1 MFLNSAS
8 ECRALF
14 FFIVDNFSNKEK
26 EQTQMKLLKLSFCV
40 HMIKG
45 KRKVRRDTWPHGTEK
60 YILLDYSLISYVLL
74 S

>member
-26 EQTQMKLLKLSFCV
+26 EQTQMKLLKLPFCV
-40 HMIKG
+40 HMIKAEN
-45 KRKVRRDTWPHGTEK
+45 EK
-60 YILLDYSLISYVLL
+60 SGETLGHSYMVPRNT
-74 S
+74 SFWIIV